1 MKVTYE
7 EFFEEVINSLSRD
20 LIGEFD
26 VKTKEDVRRYVESQ
40 EIMVK
45 EQYRADYKKYQQGEF
60 ADAVWDDC
68 ANSVAYCLYML
79 YE

>member
-1 MKVTYE
+1 MTYE

-40 EIMVK
+40 ENMV
-45 EQYRADYKKYQQGEF
+45 
-60 ADAVWDDC
+60 
-68 ANSVAYCLYML
+68 
-79 YE
+79 

>member
-1 MKVTYE
+1 MTYE

-40 EIMVK
+40 ENMVK
-45 EQYRADYKKYQQGEF
+45 EQYRADYKNISK
-60 ADAVWDDC
+60 V
-68 ANSVAYCLYML
+68 NLLML
-79 YE
+79 YGMIALTALRIVYICFMSK